1 MTGPARFIDPRTA
14 VLLVVAS
21 MIGTGVFTTLGLQAE
36 AVPDG
41 AALLL
46 VWVLGALVAL
56 CGALSYAELVAALPR
71 SGGEYHLLSRI
82 YHPVL
87 GELAGFVSVTVG
99 FAAPVALTAVA
110 LGRYLGTVV
119 AIDPLWTAT
128 AVVVLV
134 TALHG
139 VDMELGRRFQVVMT
153 LAKVAF
159 ILVFCAFAFAFAL
172 GHDPLPGTL
181 SALPTA
187 ATPGA
192 VLSAPFGLALIFVSY
207 AYAGW
212 NAAAYVVDEVQDPAR
227 TVPRALVQGTLLV
240 AALYLLLNLAF
251 LRTVPLDELTGTIEV
266 GAVSARTVF
275 GATGG
280 DLLSLA
286 LSLLLVSSVSALVLT
301 GPRVLQT
308 MGRDI
313 RALRWL
319 GGLSSRGAPTRA
331 LLLQQGLA
339 IAMILTDSFEGV
351 LTFAGFTLSLFAC
364 VTVAGVFLLRSR
376 EPALERPYRIP
387 LYPWPPLVFVVMS
400 LIGLIAVLIE
410 RPLTVLSVLAA
421 LVLGALVLSRYAR
434 STNPRS
440 TS

>member
-1 MTGPARFIDPRTA
+1 VTAPTRFIDPRTA
-14 VLLVVAS
+14 ALLVVAS
-21 MIGTGVFTTLGLQAE
+21 MIGTGVFTTLGFQAD

-46 VWVLGALVAL
+46 VWILGALVAL

-110 LGRYLGTVV
+110 LARYLGTVV
-119 AIDPLWTAT
+119 AVEPLWTAIG
-128 AVVVLV
+128 VVVLV

-139 VDMELGRRFQVVMT
+139 IDMELGRRFQVVAT
-153 LAKVAF
+153 LAKVGF
-159 ILVFCAFAFAFAL
+159 ILVFCGIAL
-172 GHDPLPGTL
+172 AQGPVPGGLPV
-181 SALPTA
+181 LPTA
-187 ATPGA
+187 DTPGA
-192 VLSAPFGLALIFVSY
+192 VLSTPFGLALIYVSY

-251 LRTVPLDELTGTIEV
+251 LRTVPLDELRGTIEV
-266 GAVSARTVF
+266 GAVSARYVF
-275 GATGG
+275 GETGG

-319 GGLSSRGAPTRA
+319 GGLSRRGAPTRA

-364 VTVAGVFLLRSR
+364 ITVAGVFLLRSR

-400 LIGLIAVLIE
+400 LIGLLAVLIE
-410 RPLTVLSVLAA
+410 RPLTVLTVAGLLVGVA
-421 LVLGALVLSRYAR
+421 LVLARRSQSLDGESRR
-434 STNPRS
+434 V
-440 TS
+440 

>member
-14 VLLVVAS
+14 ALLVVAS

-110 LGRYLGTVV
+110 LARYLGTVV
-119 AIDPLWTAT
+119 EIDPLWTAIG
-128 AVVVLV
+128 VVVLV

-139 VDMELGRRFQVVMT
+139 IDMELGRRFQVVMT
-153 LAKVAF
+153 LAKVGF
-159 ILVFCAFAFAFAL
+159 ILVFCGIAL
-172 GHDPLPGTL
+172 AQGPVSGGL
-181 SALPTA
+181 AVLPTA
-187 ATPGA
+187 DTPGA
-192 VLSAPFGLALIFVSY
+192 VLSAPFGLALIYVSY

-251 LRTVPLDELTGTIEV
+251 LRTVPLNELTGTIEV
-266 GAVSARTVF
+266 GAVSARYVF
-275 GATGG
+275 GETGG

-319 GGLSSRGAPTRA
+319 GGLSRRGAPTRA

-364 VTVAGVFLLRSR
+364 ITVAGVFLLRSR

-400 LIGLIAVLIE
+400 LIGLLAVLIE
-410 RPLTVLSVLAA
+410 RPLTVLTVAGLLVGVA
-421 LVLGALVLSRYAR
+421 LVLARRSQSLDGESRR
-434 STNPRS
+434 V
-440 TS
+440 